1 METPG
6 KVIQLEEARKRRGGR
21 GEERWVRGYSRN
33 FICNCS
39 ALGMITS
46 RGNSKKKVTQ
56 TKRQR
61 RLGVRSR
68 SA

>member
-46 RGNSKKKVTQ
+46 RGNSKKK
-56 TKRQR
+56 
-61 RLGVRSR
+61 
-68 SA
+68 